1 MPPKAEDTFRDEREA
16 AWPKGLYRRQGS
28 FRYKRM
34 VEGRKFFEVWGIM
47 SDRDAIDKAEQFN
60 LDLRRGVD
68 PARAERARRTTFRT
82 FAYDEWL
89 AQKKT
94 SLRER
99 TWAKYRSV
107 LDNFSHYLSHHCGLD
122 GCLISDIGYDLAN
135 GFAVQRRK
143 APIFANG
150 SRKHTRPMKTGASKK
165 TLYHDRVILSQLFN
179 AAVRSKLIAENPFRD
194 VKAEM
199 PKLDEIRE
207 KHHPLSEAEA
217 ASLLVAA
224 EKVGTDAAKP
234 GVARF
239 HDIVFF
245 MLYTGMRENE
255 VQMLEWSDI
264 LWDRGVVRVRAKSS
278 VTETRTIPI
287 PAGAEPRL
295 AELLKGKQA
304 DASLFRDSDEIR
316 RCGVHLGIRRKGDL
330 LLLKAGDVD
339 ITHGVVR
346 FSKTFAWRPKA
357 SQGDVPMCKGV
368 QDLLTRLKA
377 EATSNFVF
385 AHHDGGSSRMH
396 WLSLLKKAQG
406 LAKIPGNLRVHDL
419 RHTCAFRLRQK
430 GVPLETIMGIL
441 RHADIRETL
450 VYAPYAVEEGKRAIM
465 RLDEKQ
471 TPNASVDAQASVSS
485 GTPTP

>member
-1 MPPKAEDTFRDEREA
+1 MPPKAEDAFRDERDA

-28 FRYKRM
+28 FRYKRL
-34 VEGRKFFEVWGIM
+34 VEGHKYLEVWGVM
-47 SDRDAIDKAEQFN
+47 SDRDAIDKATQYN

-68 PARAERARRTTFRT
+68 PARAERARRRTFDE

-89 AQKKT
+89 PQKKT
-94 SLRER
+94 TLRDR

-107 LDNFSHYLSHHCGLD
+107 VDNFSHYLSHHCGLSN
-122 GCLISDIGYDLAN
+122 CLISDIGYDLAN
-135 GFAVQRRK
+135 GFAVQRHK

-224 EKVGTDAAKP
+224 AKVGKDAVKP
-234 GVARF
+234 GTARF

-245 MLYTGMRENE
+245 MLHTGMRENE
-255 VQMLEWSDI
+255 VQMLEWPDI
-264 LWDRGVVRVRAKSS
+264 LWDRGVVRVRAKL

-295 AELLKGKQA
+295 AELLRGKEA
-304 DASLFRDSDEIR
+304 DAPLFRGTDDIR
-316 RCGVHLGIRRKGDL
+316 RSGVHLGIRREDDL
-330 LLLKAGDVD
+330 LLLRAGDVD
-339 ITHGVVR
+339 IAHGVVR
-346 FSKTFAWRPKA
+346 FSKAFAWRPKA

-368 QDLLTRLKA
+368 HDLLTRLKA

-396 WLSLLKKAQG
+396 WLSLLKEAQR
-406 LAKIPGNLRVHDL
+406 LAKIPGNLRIHDL
-419 RHTCAFRLRQK
+419 RHTCAFRLRQR

-450 VYAPYAVEEGKRAIM
+450 VYAPYAVEEGMKAIM
-465 RLDEKQ
+465 RLDDEQ
-471 TPNASVDAQASVSS
+471 TPNASADAPASASS
-485 GTPTP
+485 AAPTP